1 MDFSANRLA
10 ALAGLASSEVRHEI
24 VREQAEALNES
35 AQARQADQNESEV
48 RQAVRRTIRKMIAE
62 GALDLDEFTGG
73 SVRLMEEEE
82 DMDEGADT
90 HMSSPLPEEEEQP
103 GDVLE
108 EEDMEES
115 SCVDEEE
122 MMQEGDPEP
131 GDPEEGDMEEGTLYE
146 MDGELHMKMGDKTFK
161 LVPAE

>member
-82 DMDEGADT
+82 DMDEAADT

>member
-108 EEDMEES
+108 EEDMEEGMHG
-115 SCVDEEE
+115 DMEES
-122 MMQEGDPEP
+122 MH
-131 GDPEEGDMEEGTLYE
+131 GDMEEGMHSSDEATLYE